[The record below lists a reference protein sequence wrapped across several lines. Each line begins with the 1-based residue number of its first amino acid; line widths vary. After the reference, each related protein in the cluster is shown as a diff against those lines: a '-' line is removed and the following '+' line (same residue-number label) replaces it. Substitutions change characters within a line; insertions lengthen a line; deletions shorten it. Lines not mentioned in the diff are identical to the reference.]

1 MPKHDRILVVDD
13 EPVILEEL
21 CELLGTMDYDATCAN
36 SVDAALAKVEA
47 DPRITLIITD
57 MRMPGK
63 DGVELVRELSS
74 RTDREF
80 EFLVISGHLDSDAEM
95 AGLSRLPVKRMR
107 KPINF
112 EEIMDFL
119 EGLDFKQ

>member
-1 MPKHDRILVVDD
+1 MVKHDRILVVDD

-21 CELLGTMDYDATCAN
+21 CELLDTMDYDATSAD
-36 SVDAALAKVEA
+36 SVDAALAAVDA

-63 DGVELVRELSS
+63 DGSELVRTLAS
-74 RTDREF
+74 RDDRKF
-80 EFLVISGHLDSDAEM
+80 EFVVISGHLDGDAEM
-95 AGLSRLPVKRMR
+95 SGLSKLPVRRMR

-112 EEIMDFL
+112 EEMMDFL
-119 EGLDFKQ
+119 EELDFAQ

>member
-21 CELLGTMDYDATCAN
+21 CELLDTMDYDATCAN
-36 SVDAALAKVEA
+36 SVDAALEKVEA
-47 DPRITLIITD
+47 DPRITLVITD

-63 DGVELVRELSS
+63 DGVELVRQLSG
-74 RTDREF
+74 RKDREF

-112 EEIMDFL
+112 EEIMNFL
-119 EGLDFKQ
+119 EGLDFEQ

>member
-1 MPKHDRILVVDD
+1 MVMHDRILVVDD

-21 CELLGTMDYDATCAN
+21 CELLDTMDYDATCAD
-36 SVDAALAKVEA
+36 SVDAALEVVDA

-63 DGVELVRELSS
+63 DGSELVRTLSS
-74 RTDREF
+74 REDREF
-80 EFLVISGHLDSDAEM
+80 EFVVISGHLDSDAEM
-95 AGLSRLPVKRMR
+95 AGLSRLPVRRMR

-112 EEIMDFL
+112 EEMMNFL
-119 EGLDFKQ
+119 EQLNFKQ